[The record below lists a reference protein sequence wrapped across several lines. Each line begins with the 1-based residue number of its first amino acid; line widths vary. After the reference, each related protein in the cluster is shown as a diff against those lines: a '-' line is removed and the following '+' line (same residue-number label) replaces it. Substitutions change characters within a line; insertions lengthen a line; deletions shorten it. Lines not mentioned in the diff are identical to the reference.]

1 MKFSEV
7 SAKFTEMSKTTKRLE
22 LSSLLTDLFKSANTD
37 LKKLVYLTQG
47 QLGPDYYGIEMGMSS
62 KLIIKALSQFSGINE
77 KKIEESYAKKGDIG
91 LVAEE
96 VAKDKKQNSLFTEEL
111 TVDYIYDSLI
121 KMSQVSGSGSIRNK
135 SAIDLDIISN
145 GTSEDALYVTR
156 IINGKLRL
164 GVSDATILDGLVNAF
179 ADKEMYDRIETAYNF
194 HPDLGH
200 LAELLQAG
208 EIEKV
213 LEIGPQPMIPSKVM
227 LAERLPDLDEILG
240 KMEGEAAFEYKYDGL
255 RAQIHAEGGQVKIF
269 SRGTEE
275 TTSQFPDIVKAFK
288 NTFKC
293 KSCILDGEAVPY
305 NPETGEL
312 YPFQTVS
319 QRRGRKYDLEKVS
332 AEIPIVVFLFDIIY
346 LDGESLASKPYPERR
361 RILEGLF
368 RENESFKMARS
379 IVSGDHEE
387 ITRFFNES
395 IADGCEGIVAKN
407 INEDS
412 IYRAGARGW
421 LWIKFKRDYQ
431 AQLWD
436 TLDLVV
442 VGAFDGH
449 GRRKGTYGALLMAV
463 YNKKKDTFETL
474 CKLGTG
480 FTDEVLFNL
489 PKKFSDLVRDS
500 IPPRVESSIEA
511 DHWIY
516 PETVM
521 EIVGAEI
528 TLSPIHTCGYGEM
541 EKEAGLALRFPR
553 FSGRWRE
560 DKKPEDATTTEEVLE
575 IFSEQIK
582 RSQK

>member
-135 SAIDLDIISN
+135 IAIYLDIISN

-582 RSQK
+582 SSQK